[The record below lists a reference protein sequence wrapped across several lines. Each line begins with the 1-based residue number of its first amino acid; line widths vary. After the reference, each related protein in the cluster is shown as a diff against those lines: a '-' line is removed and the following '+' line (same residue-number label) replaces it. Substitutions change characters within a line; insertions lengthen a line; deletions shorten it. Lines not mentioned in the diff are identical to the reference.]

1 MHFDG
6 FPGDFAGMGGMP
18 GGGSRSFHYSTN
30 GAGAGFNFS
39 NPESIFSEF
48 FKSGGAGM
56 GGDDDDVFTKF
67 GGGWESMAGG
77 RSRSFKDSNG
87 GPRRHRAPT
96 PEVTTV
102 ERPLPVTLEELF
114 KGTHKKMKIK
124 RKTFDQGTNKRK
136 VEDKI
141 LDMEIRP
148 GYKAGTKIKFR
159 GVGDQEEGGT
169 QDLHFIITEVRI
181 SFIQDC
187 SIFSLEALLMGMAI

>member
-1 MHFDG
+1 MHFDFG
-6 FPGDFAGMGGMP
+6 GMGGNP
-18 GGGSRSFHYSTN
+18 GGTRSFHYSTN

-48 FKSGGAGM
+48 FKSGGAGV
-56 GGDDDDVFTKF
+56 GGDDDDVFTNF

-77 RSRSFKDSNG
+77 RSRSFKDPG
-87 GPRRHRAPT
+87 ARRHRAPT
-96 PEVTTV
+96 PDVTTV

-124 RKTFDQGTNKRK
+124 RKTFDHGTNKRK

-181 SFIQDC
+181 SSTQAC
-187 SIFSLEALLMGMAI
+187 STFSLEALLMGMAI

>member
-1 MHFDG
+1 
-6 FPGDFAGMGGMP
+6 MGGIP
-18 GGGSRSFHYSTN
+18 GGGTRSFHFSTN
-30 GAGAGFNFS
+30 GGGGGFSFS

-56 GGDDDDVFTKF
+56 GDDDDVFANINF
-67 GGGWESMAGG
+67 GGGGQGQGQRMGGG
-77 RSRSFKDSNG
+77 RARSYRDPNG
-87 GPRRHRAPT
+87 GARPHRAPT

-124 RKTFDQGTNKRK
+124 RKTFDNGTNKRK
-136 VEDKI
+136 LEDKI

-148 GYKAGTKIKFR
+148 GYKAGTKIKFK

-181 SFIQDC
+181 PSIQ
-187 SIFSLEALLMGMAI
+187 LVV